1 MEIEQGDAQPLEGA
15 QPAVHKSL
23 VEEDLEQRYARFLQ
37 HLRIL
42 ATESWSCEVTNGS
55 GHQELFP
62 SGMLH
67 EQYVKWGDDVFLTLF
82 PFGDGPYTV
91 RRVRDVLDNLDE
103 QRAKRQRQEQ
113 QYQEGAVR
121 TKTGAK
127 VKEPPPFSGKKPHTD
142 VIVWLRSVISYFKL
156 VAEPPER
163 WVPVAESYLA
173 GDALE
178 RWSALRT
185 VEPTWQQFH
194 DFLVLHFGDPFVEQ
208 ETRRAL
214 SNLRV
219 ESPVNTRSVAQ
230 MGQELSVLLAKV
242 ARIRKA
248 EVHTAEGIS
257 YFFSALERSGEAGI
271 RLAADLE
278 LRREVYPEEFG
289 ELAKLIAVAARL
301 AGEGIRS
308 RGTVGPSAEPNQR
321 KPESKGQ
328 GTYSRPKR
336 FGKAPQ
342 ELPSWRAE
350 ATYVGGQKNLKCI
363 PHWLRK
369 ERVEK
374 HLCLWC
380 NASGHTI
387 AACEKQEPV
396 RPDPHSRERGQRAQK
411 GPAGQGH

>member
-15 QPAVHKSL
+15 QPAVRKSFI
-23 VEEDLEQRYARFLQ
+23 EEDLEQRYAQFLRY
-37 HLRIL
+37 LRIL
-42 ATESWSCEVTNGS
+42 ATESWRCEVTNGA
-55 GHQELFP
+55 GHREFFP
-62 SGMLH
+62 GGMLN
-67 EQYVKWGDDVFLTLF
+67 EQYVKWGDDVFHTLF

-91 RRVRDVLDNLDE
+91 RRALDE
-103 QRAKRQRQEQ
+103 VDDQRSKRQLLEQ

-127 VKEPPPFSGKKPHTD
+127 VKEPQLFSGKKPHTD
-142 VIVWLRSVISYFKL
+142 VIVWLRSVSSYFQL
-156 VAEPPER
+156 VAEPPAR
-163 WVPVAESYLA
+163 WVPVAESYLV

-178 RWSALRT
+178 QWSALRT
-185 VEPTWQQFH
+185 AEPTWQQFH

-248 EVHTAEGIS
+248 EVHAAEGIS
-257 YFFSALERSGEAGI
+257 YFFSALERSGDAGI

-278 LRREVYPEEFG
+278 LRREVYPEEFV
-289 ELAKLIAVAARL
+289 EVAKLIAVAARL

-308 RGTVGPSAEPNQR
+308 RGTVGPSAEPSQR

-328 GTYSRPKR
+328 GTFSRSKR
-336 FGKAPQ
+336 FGKPPQ
-342 ELPSWRAE
+342 ELSSWRSE
-350 ATYVGGQKNLKCI
+350 PISEGGRKNLKCI

-369 ERVEK
+369 ERAEK

-380 NASGHTI
+380 NAPGHTI
-387 AACEKQEPV
+387 AVCDKKEPV
-396 RPDPHSRERGQRAQK
+396 RPDPHSHGRGQRAQK
-411 GPAGQGH
+411 SPAGQGQ